1 MKIKALVIGYGSI
14 GRKHLKI
21 LSEMDELEELFV
33 LSKQKKVPC
42 EAIKNIESILKIDP
56 DYVIVSSPTS
66 FHYEQLKFLD
76 KNLQG
81 KKILVEKPLFSTLE
95 DLEIK
100 NNRVYIDYNLR
111 FNPVIQSV
119 KEIIRNQVIYSVN
132 VFCGSDLR
140 TWRNN
145 ISYNNSSSA
154 LKKLGGGV
162 LLELSHE
169 LDYLRWIFGELEV
182 TYAENTKISH
192 LQIETDDFLS
202 LNGLLSSDIRLHLD
216 LNYFSNIPIRRMI
229 IDGKDI
235 SLIADLINNSL
246 RIWRKGEEETKDFPD
261 YQRDQ
266 SFQEVHSNILYG
278 RDENICSFKEGLEV
292 MEIINKI
299 RKFST

>member
-1 MKIKALVIGYGSI
+1 LKIKAVVIGYGSI

-21 LSEMDELEELFV
+21 LSEMEELEELFV
-33 LSKQKKVPC
+33 LSKQEKVPY
-42 EAIKNIESILKIDP
+42 EAINQIESVLKIDP

-66 FHYEQLKFLD
+66 LHYEQLKFLD

-81 KKILVEKPLFSTLE
+81 KKILVEKPLFSNLE
-95 DLEIK
+95 DIEIK

-140 TWRNN
+140 TWRDN
-145 ISYNNSSSA
+145 ISYSNSSSA
-154 LKKLGGGV
+154 LKELGGGV
-162 LLELSHE
+162 LLDLSHE
-169 LDYLRWIFGELEV
+169 LDYLRWVFGELEV
-182 TYAENTKISH
+182 TYAENSKISD
-192 LQIETDDFLS
+192 LKIETDDFLS
-202 LNGLLSSDIRLHLD
+202 LNGLLSSDIKLQLN
-216 LNYFSNIPIRRMI
+216 LNYFSNIPIRRLI

-235 SLIADLINNSL
+235 SLIADLIKNSL
-246 RIWRKGEEETKDFPD
+246 RIWKKGEDEVKDFPD

-266 SFQEVHSNILYG
+266 SFKEVHSNILYG
-278 RDENICSFKEGLEV
+278 RDENICTFREGLKV

-299 RKFST
+299 RKLTT

>member
-1 MKIKALVIGYGSI
+1 LKIKAVVIGYGSI

>member
-1 MKIKALVIGYGSI
+1 M
-14 GRKHLKI
+14 
-21 LSEMDELEELFV
+21 
-33 LSKQKKVPC
+33 
-42 EAIKNIESILKIDP
+42 
-56 DYVIVSSPTS
+56 
-66 FHYEQLKFLD
+66 
-76 KNLQG
+76 
-81 KKILVEKPLFSTLE
+81 
-95 DLEIK
+95 
-100 NNRVYIDYNLR
+100 
-111 FNPVIQSV
+111 
-119 KEIIRNQVIYSVN
+119 
-132 VFCGSDLR
+132 
-140 TWRNN
+140 
-145 ISYNNSSSA
+145 
-154 LKKLGGGV
+154 
-162 LLELSHE
+162 
-169 LDYLRWIFGELEV
+169 EV